1 MFKRHVVGLISVSL
15 MVAGPLSSMLSS
27 SIQHAEATPNIAL
40 GRQDSDISR
49 LFHGYFTENRGQVAE
64 GVRYYSTGNPSV
76 AFRDDGVMFVLRQP
90 VNERQNDATRLP
102 NPLDQFKPVEEPTAP
117 RSSAYVIRF
126 EGATL
131 VAPVGVDR
139 LPFDSNFFI
148 GNDSDKWRTGVP
160 NYGEVVYK
168 NLYHGIDLV
177 YLLSPEGVK
186 YEFAIAAG
194 ADPGVIRMRYDGI
207 ESLEAKGDGLLIR
220 TALGVVTD
228 FVPRSYEEGG
238 GEVRCAFAMRAAL
251 TYGFNCERQ
260 DTSRKLVIDPL
271 IYSTFLGGGSNDSGS
286 SIAVDSTGD
295 AYVTGWTDSTDF
307 PVTPGVYDGN
317 YNGGRDIFLAKLN
330 AAGDSLVYSS
340 YIGGGRDDLAESI
353 AVDPVGNAYVT
364 GVTYSNDFP
373 ATLGAYSTAYN
384 GGESDAFVTKLN
396 PGGSVLV
403 YSTFLGGSDWEV
415 GLSIALDSSN
425 RAYVTGETNSTSFPV
440 TAGAFNRTHGG
451 GGANVDAFVTK
462 LNATGTGLV
471 YSTFLGGGNMEQ
483 GNSIKVDSSGDAFV
497 AGRTSSTDF
506 PVTPDARFRSY
517 GGGDDAFVTELD
529 PIGGALVYSTF
540 LGGSDFDSGNS
551 IALDLKGNAY
561 VAGTTRSTDFPT
573 TVDAYRRGCGGAGYD
588 VFVTKFNNNGS
599 FVSYS
604 TCIGPGGG
612 SSIALDSADN
622 AYLTGTTLSAT
633 FPTTPGAFD
642 TNNNGL
648 RDAFVTRLNAAGS
661 ALIYSTYLGGGSNDW
676 GISLAVDSGGSA
688 YVTGETWSIDFP
700 ITPGAF
706 STAHNGGP
714 RDVFVTKFYPAG
726 PDLAISPADMTI
738 DPSGPVTSGTLV
750 TVNATVHNIGGAN
763 ASSVIVRFYD
773 GPPSAPNQIG
783 TDQVIPLIQALGGMG
798 NVSVVWSALPS
809 GTHDIC
815 VLADPDDVI
824 VEENETNNQACGSIE
839 VTAPPMPD
847 LSLSASDITLYPAPP
862 YVQSSSVQVNATVR
876 NVGRNASGTTAVR
889 FHDGAPPS
897 PRIETDQP
905 LIPILAG
912 GAENASVVWTA
923 SPPGSHEICVIADPD
938 GLVAESNETN
948 NTACVSVLVNPAP
961 VTRPDYIPIS
971 PQPLPPIK
979 VGLHSPVSLS
989 IQVLNHGNGTATDD
1003 ATVAFHEQSSPP
1015 FSTFTLV
1022 PLAPATTSSRFTA
1035 TWTSPAI
1042 PGTYLVSVD
1051 VDHDNNVTEWD
1062 ETNNIYTWTIEVVS
1076 GPLTSL
1082 LIGSPNYTSAST
1094 RLTYVRSSTHL
1105 DFSVADQSG
1114 LGIRNTTYRIDG
1126 GDWANYTATG
1136 QFVLAG
1142 EGQHTLEWHS
1152 EDYAGNMENASFA
1165 NLTVD
1170 NTPPSTAISPATG
1183 DFTNE
1188 TQFNLTAADAG
1199 SGVDRIDYRIDG
1211 GAWIEY
1217 SGNFTLPA
1225 GHHNI
1230 HYRAVD
1236 NLGNIENEKSIEVN
1250 IGGGLP
1256 PPAVEA
1262 NYKPL
1267 VALVFAI
1274 ILAVVGLWSSK
1285 RMPWKGG
1292 KDRRA
1297 VVKSFLVV
1305 SLPFVVAEAVTGFTS
1320 LLTGKLSIP
1329 PPIGLGSAV
1338 DLTIL
1343 VLGCAVAIVRVVK
1356 GSQRKGK

>member
-1 MFKRHVVGLISVSL
+1 MFKRHATGLISLSL
-15 MVAGPLSSMLSS
+15 MLAGPLSSVLSS
-27 SIQHAEATPNIAL
+27 SIQRVDMTSSYAPERR
-40 GRQDSDISR
+40 GSDVSQ
-49 LFHGYFTENRGQVAE
+49 LLHGYFTENRGQVAE
-64 GVRYYSTGNPSV
+64 GVRYYSMGNPSV
-76 AFRDDGVMFVLRQP
+76 AFKDDGVMFVLRQL
-90 VNERQNDATRLP
+90 VNERQIDANRLP

-126 EGATL
+126 EGANL
-131 VAPVGVDR
+131 VAPAGVDR

-220 TALGVVTD
+220 TALGIVTD
-228 FVPRSYEEGG
+228 SVPRSYEEGG

-251 TYGFNCERQ
+251 TYGFNCARQ

-286 SIAVDSTGD
+286 WIAVDSTGD
-295 AYVTGWTDSTDF
+295 VYVTGWTDSTDF

-317 YNGGRDIFLAKLN
+317 YNGGHDIFLTKLN

-340 YIGGGRDDLAESI
+340 YIGGSRDDLAKSI

-373 ATLGAYSTAYN
+373 ATPGAYSTAYN

-415 GLSIALDSSN
+415 GLSIALDSSIS
-425 RAYVTGETNSTSFPV
+425 AYVTGETNSTSFPV

-471 YSTFLGGGNMEQ
+471 YSTFLGGGNLDQ
-483 GNSIKVDSSGDAFV
+483 GNSIRLDSSGDAFV

-506 PVTPDARFRSY
+506 PVTLDARFRLY
-517 GGGDDAFVTELD
+517 GGGDDAFVTELN
-529 PIGGALVYSTF
+529 PTGGALVYSTF

-551 IALDLKGNAY
+551 IVLDSKGDAY

-573 TVDAYRRGCGGAGYD
+573 TMGAYRRGCGGAGYD
-588 VFVTKFNNNGS
+588 AFVTKFNGNGS
-599 FVSYS
+599 SVSYS

-612 SSIALDSADN
+612 SSVALDSADN

-661 ALIYSTYLGGGSNDW
+661 ALIYSTYLGGGSHDW
-676 GISLAVDSGGSA
+676 GISLAVDSRGNA
-688 YVTGETWSIDFP
+688 YVTGETWSVDFP
-700 ITPGAF
+700 VTSGGF
-706 STAHNGGP
+706 STAYNGGQ
-714 RDVFVTKFYPAG
+714 RDAFVTKFYPAG
-726 PDLAISPADMTI
+726 PDLAISPVDMTM

-750 TVNATVHNIGGAN
+750 MVNATVHNIGGAN
-763 ASSVIVRFYD
+763 ASSVVIRFYD

-783 TDQVIPLIQALGGMG
+783 TDQVIPLIQALGGTS
-798 NVSVVWSALPS
+798 NVSVVWSASPS

-876 NVGRNASGTTAVR
+876 NVGGNASGTTAVR

-897 PRIETDQP
+897 PRIGTDQP
-905 LIPILAG
+905 LIPIIAG

-948 NTACVSVLVNPAP
+948 NMACVSVLVNPAP
-961 VTRPDYIPIS
+961 VTKPDYIPIS

-979 VGLHSPVSLS
+979 VGLHSPVSFS
-989 IQVLNHGNGTATDD
+989 TQVLNQGNGTATDD

-1035 TWTSPAI
+1035 MWTSPAI

-1062 ETNNIYTWTIEVVS
+1062 ETNNIFTWTIEVVS
-1076 GPLTSL
+1076 GPVTSL

-1094 RLTYVRSSTHL
+1094 HLTYVKSSTHL
-1105 DFSVADQSG
+1105 DFSATDQSG
-1114 LGIRNTTYRIDG
+1114 LGIRNTTYRVDG
-1126 GDWANYTATG
+1126 GNWVNYTATG
-1136 QFVLAG
+1136 QFSLAG
-1142 EGQHTLEWHS
+1142 DGQHRIEWYS
-1152 EDYAGNMENASFA
+1152 EDYSGNVETVVST

-1170 NTPPSTAISPATG
+1170 GTPPATAISPATEEVDAG
-1183 DFTNE
+1183 TLFSLDAT
-1188 TQFNLTAADAG
+1188 DAG
-1199 SGVDRIDYRIDG
+1199 SGVNHTEYMADG
-1211 GAWIEY
+1211 GQWIRY
-1217 SGNFTLPA
+1217 SDAFALPE
-1225 GHHNI
+1225 GRHNI
-1230 HYRAVD
+1230 SYRSVD
-1236 NLGNIENEKSIEVN
+1236 NLGNVENEKYLDVTVLSPYV
-1250 IGGGLP
+1250 
-1256 PPAVEA
+1256 PPAIEA

-1285 RMPWKGG
+1285 RRPWKEE
-1292 KDRRA
+1292 KDRMA
-1297 VVKSFLVV
+1297 VMKAFAVTSM
-1305 SLPFVVAEAVTGFTS
+1305 PFVVAETVTGLTS
-1320 LLTGKLSIP
+1320 FLTGRLSIP
-1329 PPIGLGSAV
+1329 PPLGLGLGV

-1343 VLGCAVAIVRVVK
+1343 VFGCAVAIVRVVK
-1356 GSQRKGK
+1356 GLQRKGK